1 VLFLHYS
8 QFLNW
13 QNQQITTMKKHYF
26 STFIK
31 YFFQGILIIGP
42 LSATIWIIW
51 SIFKSVDNLVP
62 DLSKDYPGLVF
73 ALVLL
78 GTAIIGFI
86 GSRLILGKLLVGLLD
101 YLVAHIP
108 GVKIIY
114 SSIKDVLSSFVGDK
128 RKFSNPVWVR
138 VNETPE
144 VWRIGFLT
152 QPSMDFVNLEGMVSV
167 YLPHSYA
174 ISGWVIVTSSENVKP
189 AEGFTAQKAM
199 EFALSGGITTIKKG

>member
-1 VLFLHYS
+1 MS
-8 QFLNW
+8 KN
-13 QNQQITTMKKHYF
+13 YF

-62 DLSKDYPGLVF
+62 DISKAYPGLVF

-86 GSRLILGKLLVGLLD
+86 GSRLILGKLFVGLLD

-108 GVKIIY
+108 GVKVIY
-114 SSIKDVLSSFVGDK
+114 SSIKDILASFVGDK
-128 RKFSNPVWVR
+128 RKLTNPVWVK

-144 VWRIGFLT
+144 IWRIGFLT
-152 QPSMDFVNLEGMVSV
+152 QPSMDFAELSEMVSV

-174 ISGWVIVTSSENVKP
+174 ISGWVIVTSKDNVKP
-189 AEGFTAQKAM
+189 AEGFSSQKAM
-199 EFALSGGITTIKKG
+199 EFALSGGILSNTGNTSNANNTGNK

>member
-1 VLFLHYS
+1 
-8 QFLNW
+8 
-13 QNQQITTMKKHYF
+13 MKKHYF

-114 SSIKDVLSSFVGDK
+114 SSIKDVLASFVGDK

-138 VNETPE
+138 VNENPRSMAHRFSYPVVNGFCQSRGNGERIFASFVCYFGLGDCYFCQECKTRRRFYCPKSDGICSK
-144 VWRIGFLT
+144 WR
-152 QPSMDFVNLEGMVSV
+152 N
-167 YLPHSYA
+167 Y
-174 ISGWVIVTSSENVKP
+174 NN
-189 AEGFTAQKAM
+189 
-199 EFALSGGITTIKKG
+199 

>member
-1 VLFLHYS
+1 
-8 QFLNW
+8 
-13 QNQQITTMKKHYF
+13 MKKHYF

-42 LSATIWIIW
+42 FSATIWIIW

-114 SSIKDVLSSFVGDK
+114 SSIKDVLASFVGDK

-152 QPSMDFVNLEGMVSV
+152 QSSMDFVNLEGMVSV

-174 ISGWVIVTSSENVKP
+174 ISGWVIVTSAENVKP

>member
-1 VLFLHYS
+1 
-8 QFLNW
+8 
-13 QNQQITTMKKHYF
+13 MKKHYF

-114 SSIKDVLSSFVGDK
+114 SSIKDVLASFVGDK

-152 QPSMDFVNLEGMVSV
+152 QSSMDFVKLEGMVSV

-174 ISGWVIVTSSENVKP
+174 I
-189 AEGFTAQKAM
+189 
-199 EFALSGGITTIKKG
+199 